1 MKYIQIILKFYKLF
15 HFFSFNLIYK
25 CFKYNKLKFMY
36 IFLLIYFC
44 FIHLKNKNIIKD
56 KISIIIPTYN
66 RERLINRSLYS
77 VLNQT
82 YKNIEIIVIDD
93 CSTDNTQK
101 VVHNIKTKRIRYIK
115 LEKKKGAAYAR
126 NLGIKISKGKYIA
139 FQDSDDVYYYNKLE
153 RQIQNLRI
161 NKSNFDFCKINIYI
175 NNTYNYTIPSNKRE
189 KNIIKGEIINELC
202 KGNFISTQSI
212 LVEKNIIKQY
222 LFDNNLPRFQDYDL
236 VLRMIPKVKVS
247 YTNEVLA
254 DLHLQND
261 SIGSSIENLKN
272 AVKILYNKNYAL
284 NHTQN
289 TTFLKYL
296 NKILK
301 KYS

>member
-1 MKYIQIILKFYKLF
+1 MKIT
-15 HFFSFNLIYK
+15 
-25 CFKYNKLKFMY
+25 Y

-82 YKNIEIIVIDD
+82 YKYIEIIVIDD

-272 AVKILYNKNYAL
+272 AVKIIYNKNYAL